1 MRYTILSARFA
12 NADHTA
18 AVVMTEEAAAV
29 LLGASEDA
37 DLWPAVLETE
47 PRLVTSRPMP
57 SRHRRCRP
65 GRRGRVSP
73 ERGEVS
79 AGNVSVCTNIEQII
93 PLYRETIMFC
103 AGPDPKG
110 PAGLP
115 HPQAALPQRS

>member
-47 PRLVTSRPMP
+47 PTPCDIKADAVPP
-57 SRHRRCRP
+57 P
-65 GRRGRVSP
+65 A
-73 ERGEVS
+73 VS
-79 AGNVSVCTNIEQII
+79 AGPSGESQ
-93 PLYRETIMFC
+93 P
-103 AGPDPKG
+103 
-110 PAGLP
+110 
-115 HPQAALPQRS
+115 